1 MRFGVPVVD
10 PSSYI
15 SISERSDRRKKMGKS
30 SIKRADKR
38 EGIKPGA
45 HSMNPDRKVAN
56 QSKGKLEV

>member
-1 MRFGVPVVD
+1 
-10 PSSYI
+10 
-15 SISERSDRRKKMGKS
+15 MGKS

-56 QSKGKLEV
+56 QSKGKKRLGFDFGLLRQLLMVQ

>member
-1 MRFGVPVVD
+1 
-10 PSSYI
+10 
-15 SISERSDRRKKMGKS
+15 MGKS

-56 QSKGKLEV
+56 QSKGKNRLGEDFGI

>member
-1 MRFGVPVVD
+1 
-10 PSSYI
+10 
-15 SISERSDRRKKMGKS
+15 MGKS

>member
-1 MRFGVPVVD
+1 
-10 PSSYI
+10 
-15 SISERSDRRKKMGKS
+15 MGKS

-56 QSKGKLEV
+56 QSKGKNRLSFKILGSKSRGLAFFVQPVF